1 MADSLA
7 NFAKRRSGIDHTG
20 FVTLYEEGDWL
31 IGYYDVK
38 DMDGHYFLQI
48 YNTRSS
54 RKYDVN
60 DLVPA
65 HIKSKYIF
73 WKNMLTE

>member
-1 MADSLA
+1 MDRLA
-7 NFAKRRSGIDHTG
+7 RKEYNDTR
-20 FVTLYEEGDWL
+20 FVKLYEEGDWL
-31 IGYYDVK
+31 IGYYAVK
-38 DMDGHYFLQI
+38 DMEGHYFLQI

-60 DLVPA
+60 DLVPG